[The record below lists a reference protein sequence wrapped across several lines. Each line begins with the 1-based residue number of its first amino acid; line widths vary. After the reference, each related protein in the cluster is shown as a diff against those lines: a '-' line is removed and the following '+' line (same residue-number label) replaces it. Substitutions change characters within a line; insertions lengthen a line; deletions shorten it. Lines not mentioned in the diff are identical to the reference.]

1 MKAVL
6 TAVTKLSEERFRL
19 SFHRGESAH
28 SAVIVLD
35 GAITD
40 SSLTPCHWEGG
51 EGRVVKLFLNDLAGL
66 RALNRA
72 ALRALRGENPDLP
85 MTLG

>member
-6 TAVTKLSEERFRL
+6 TAVTKLSDGQFRL
-19 SFHRGESAH
+19 SFHRGESEY

-35 GAITD
+35 GAITHP
-40 SSLTPCHWEGG
+40 SLTQCHWEGG
-51 EGRVVKLFLNDLAGL
+51 EGWVVRLFLNDLAGL

-72 ALRALRGENPDLP
+72 ALRALRGEIPELP

>member
-6 TAVTKLSEERFRL
+6 TAVTKLSEERFCL

-28 SAVIVLD
+28 SVVIVLD

-40 SSLTPCHWEGG
+40 ASLTPCHWEGG

-72 ALRALRGENPDLP
+72 ALRALRGEIPGLP
-85 MTLG
+85 MPLG